1 MKPVRVVALLLITL
15 VVSGCA
21 TAPGPA
27 TTPQDSG
34 PSVPP
39 HLLIR
44 LDLGTGGYPGF
55 PIGHL
60 ADYLT
65 DGTVVR
71 EHAGILE
78 SNRLTDAGLATV
90 KATVNEAADLLN
102 RPLRIEPLST
112 IIPMSSTNTMP
123 REVSEPLNTF
133 VLERPDGTRYAV
145 SGPSRPHADD
155 PTVERLTSLG
165 DALRDPEALVGAG
178 GLTGPWKPYQPAK
191 TGVFLILESLNDPQI
206 FTDGVMPHLSQAD
219 WPFTGSPLTFGD
231 VFKGPGDHVTRRCA
245 LLPADDV
252 LTAFASLSK
261 FGGQFGD
268 GHAEK
273 QLAAGRIWWSD
284 GLLWGNVNQF
294 SAVTMQAWTL
304 MPEDGAVSCL
314 DAMSL

>member
-1 MKPVRVVALLLITL
+1 MKPVRVVTPLLITL

-21 TAPGPA
+21 TAPGSA
-27 TTPQDSG
+27 TMPQASG
-34 PSVPP
+34 PSVAP

-55 PIGHL
+55 PSGHL

-71 EHAGILE
+71 EHGGILE
-78 SNRLTDAGLATV
+78 RNRLTEAGLATV

-102 RPLRIEPLST
+102 QPLRIEPLST
-112 IIPMSSTNTMP
+112 IIPMSNTNPMP
-123 REVSEPLNTF
+123 GQVSEPLNTF
-133 VLERPDGTRYAV
+133 VLERPDGTRYTV
-145 SGPSRPHADD
+145 SAPSRPHAGDA
-155 PTVERLTSLG
+155 TVEGLTSLG

-178 GLTGPWKPYQPAK
+178 GLAGPWKPYQPAK
-191 TGVFLILESLNDPQI
+191 TGIFLILEALNEPQI

-219 WPFTGSPLTFGD
+219 WPFAGSPLTFGD

-245 LLPADDV
+245 LLPSGDV

-261 FGGQFGD
+261 FGGRFGD
-268 GHAEK
+268 GQAEK